1 MIKINSIC
9 LLLIS
14 QGHNAEDPAT
24 KTNYGYC
31 ATPDKSCSY
40 NTPFTSIPYDKLQK
54 SFDRR
59 DNFQYYRNT
68 GVINARIN
76 AFPKEQLYPNPANN
90 DHYGIL
96 SESVVQKVFAHEI
109 GHSFGAKHD
118 DDEVIC
124 NPSRITNFLM
134 TGQSKVD
141 YSCF

>member
-1 MIKINSIC
+1 M
-9 LLLIS
+9 
-14 QGHNAEDPAT
+14 EDPAT

-31 ATPDKSCSY
+31 AKPDQSCSY
-40 NTPFTSIPYDKLQK
+40 DTPLTNNGSH
-54 SFDRR
+54 SFD
-59 DNFQYYRNT
+59 YYRNT

-76 AFPKEQLYPNPANN
+76 AFQKQQLYSNPANN

-134 TGQSKVD
+134 TGQSKVQ
-141 YSCF
+141 Y

>member
-1 MIKINSIC
+1 M
-9 LLLIS
+9 
-14 QGHNAEDPAT
+14 EDPAT

-31 ATPDKSCSY
+31 ATPDKHCFYNAGLTNNGISY
-40 NTPFTSIPYDKLQK
+40 DTIQK
-54 SFDRR
+54 SFDCR
-59 DNFQYYRNT
+59 DSFNYYRNT

-76 AFPKEQLYPNPANN
+76 ALPKQQLYPNAANN

-118 DDEVIC
+118 DEAVEC

-134 TGQSKVD
+134 TGQSKVS
-141 YSCF
+141 Y

>member
-1 MIKINSIC
+1 M
-9 LLLIS
+9 
-14 QGHNAEDPAT
+14 EDPAT

-31 ATPDKSCSY
+31 AKPDKSCSY
-40 NTPFTSIPYDKLQK
+40 DNPFNNHSISYDKIQK
-54 SFDRR
+54 SLDLRDSFD
-59 DNFQYYRNT
+59 YYRNT

-76 AFPKEQLYPNPANN
+76 AFQKQQPHSNPAND

-118 DDEVIC
+118 DEEVEC

-134 TGQSKVD
+134 TGQSKVL
-141 YSCF
+141 Y

>member
-1 MIKINSIC
+1 M
-9 LLLIS
+9 
-14 QGHNAEDPAT
+14 EDPAT

-31 ATPDKSCSY
+31 ATPDKHCSY
-40 NTPFTSIPYDKLQK
+40 DARLTNNRIFHDKIKK

-59 DNFQYYRNT
+59 DSFDYYRNT

-76 AFPKEQLYPNPANN
+76 AFPKQQLYPNAANN

-118 DDEVIC
+118 DEEVEC

-134 TGQSKVD
+134 TGQSKVF
-141 YSCF
+141 Y